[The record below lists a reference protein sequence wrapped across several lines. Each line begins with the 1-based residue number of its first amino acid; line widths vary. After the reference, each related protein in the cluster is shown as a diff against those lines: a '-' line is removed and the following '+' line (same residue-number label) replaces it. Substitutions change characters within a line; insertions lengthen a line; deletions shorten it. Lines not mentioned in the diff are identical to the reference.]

1 MHTSLQS
8 IGAHSSAVSVPR
20 ATRGAEGKHSFQPAF
35 EEASTKATEA
45 ESTNRAPAHD
55 AQFSYKETPAKS
67 EDDEAAAKEHAS
79 DSDPSPK
86 RTATPVLIRPVEYDA
101 VKPASAVNKKNA
113 GSTETPPV
121 VANPDPSPSLLK
133 PPILRAIEFR
143 AAPWAATEAVT
154 ETVPASED
162 EPARPPPPAKPTE
175 VSLDDTS
182 EEVSHS
188 GSPGA
193 LVFQLSFQV
202 PAAEA
207 AAPEEVAEPTHFEV
221 GEIKAEAIPEA
232 MPVSADFTH
241 HPLPAADIEMPP
253 AQLPPS
259 RTEQAARPAVSL
271 PEEPEQAATGSPVQ
285 KMGLTIRGADDQV
298 VRLQISQ
305 SNGSV
310 RVEAHAED
318 ASLARHL
325 STSLPELVDRLDRQG
340 YAPAVT
346 STPTSHRDVD
356 ARDGGGSGGEQQPK
370 KQRERSKNAWR
381 ALASQLHDS

>member
-8 IGAHSSAVSVPR
+8 IGARSSGVSVTR
-20 ATRGAEGKHSFQPAF
+20 ATRGAEGKQCFQPAF
-35 EEASTKATEA
+35 QEASTKATEA
-45 ESTNRAPAHD
+45 ASTDRTPAHD
-55 AQFSYKETPAKS
+55 ANFSYKEAPAAKS
-67 EDDEAAAKEHAS
+67 DDDEAATGEDAS
-79 DSDPSPK
+79 EPDALPT
-86 RTATPVLIRPVEYDA
+86 RTAKPVLIRPVEYDA
-101 VKPASAVNKKNA
+101 VKPAGGVNKKSA
-113 GSTETPPV
+113 GSTETTPV
-121 VANPDPSPSLLK
+121 VANADPSPSLLK

-143 AAPWAATEAVT
+143 AAPWTATEIA
-154 ETVPASED
+154 TVSSED
-162 EPARPPPPAKPTE
+162 DEPDSAPPVDKPAEAP
-175 VSLDDTS
+175 VDDVP

-202 PAAEA
+202 PAVEA
-207 AAPEEVAEPTHFEV
+207 AAPEEVVEPTHFEV
-221 GEIKAEAIPEA
+221 GEIKAEAIAEA

-241 HPLPAADIEMPP
+241 HPLSAADIEMPP
-253 AQLPPS
+253 APLPPA
-259 RTEQAARPAVSL
+259 RTEQVVRPAASV
-271 PEEPEQAATGSPVQ
+271 PEDPTAPTATGSAVQ

-310 RVEAHAED
+310 RVAAHAED
-318 ASLARHL
+318 TMLAKHL
-325 STSLPELVDRLDRQG
+325 SASLPELVDRLDGQG

-346 STPTSHRDVD
+346 SSPTSHKDVD
-356 ARDGGGSGGEQQPK
+356 ARDSSGSAGDQHPR